1 MSLSTYYLEYGR
13 HLARLRRRRRRG
25 RAYAPTSNTAS
36 HDNHE
41 KIHWWVSLDFHIRDA
56 YGAPLGGP
64 SGRRSSAI
72 NVFLL
77 VVGCSVLSIRLDV
90 TWWMAASA
98 GVWVSKVPSCWRLP
112 ILLLWGVSGI
122 NCMSGWLADCGLFTM
137 IPASCKL
144 FWTAAAMVIPKF
156 ANQSAL
162 TLLAPCAGGGFV
174 PDGLCKFYCAAECA
188 VSWLGWGLFPSTRR
202 LWAALVT

>member
-1 MSLSTYYLEYGR
+1 MGCFLILCSKEKVGCPPFLFWTLKVYWSSSLVLLWKITAKSTYSLPQICFLTLSDTLFDKG
-13 HLARLRRRRRRG
+13 
-25 RAYAPTSNTAS
+25 TAT
-36 HDNHE
+36 D
-41 KIHWWVSLDFHIRDA
+41 
-56 YGAPLGGP
+56 
-64 SGRRSSAI
+64 I

-77 VVGCSVLSIRLDV
+77 VVGCSVPSIRLDV
-90 TWWMAASA
+90 TWWMAACA

-162 TLLAPCAGGGFV
+162 TLLAPCAGGGFA
-174 PDGLCKFYCAAECA
+174 PDGLCKFSCAAECA

-202 LWAALVT
+202 LWEALVT